1 MAAGSRL
8 TIPSC
13 RNVHTSTAISLSGRL
28 ETDGLER
35 SGTVC
40 TQAANSA
47 AHKIALPVFDFGLVA
62 WEGNQQLHCRIGS
75 LWPTLHSRFRRFGPF
90 TTPTSTAC
98 TLLDRKKKP
107 TGLHADTDDTKVEG
121 AQLFRFSD
129 RAGPRE
135 CDPPV
140 VNSRAKT
147 RQPDQTGST
156 LSGHIHS

>member
-1 MAAGSRL
+1 MCTLALQFRSREGSRP
-8 TIPSC
+8 TVW
-13 RNVHTSTAISLSGRL
+13 N
-28 ETDGLER
+28 GLER
-35 SGTVC
+35 S
-40 TQAANSA
+40 
-47 AHKIALPVFDFGLVA
+47 ALR
-62 WEGNQQLHCRIGS
+62 QQTAPPTRLPFLFLTS
-75 LWPTLHSRFRRFGPF
+75 VLWPGKATSSFIAGLAHFGRHFIPASGDSAHSQHPH
-90 TTPTSTAC
+90 
-98 TLLDRKKKP
+98 LLRAHYWTEKKP